1 MGNTMVRTR
10 EEGTVSRPLSP
21 RGVVDEVEPE
31 DKTSS
36 CDRVVEQVTRGILS
50 GRYVAGQKLIEADL
64 TSELNISRGP
74 VREAL
79 KRLAAEG
86 VVALTPHRGAYIRA
100 LSRVEIAELLVVTEL
115 LAGLM
120 ARQAAERIA
129 VTVDPATIGP
139 AYERLYLYKEGRES
153 GLDLLDQRRHFYE
166 TLIEIGGNAQLQAI
180 MPTMRLHLLRQQ
192 IQSFQTSAD
201 RQRRLDEYA
210 AVTRAVLNGD
220 AKTAERKIRD
230 HIKRMRGVIAAMPD
244 GAFPSPK

>member
-1 MGNTMVRTR
+1 MRSQAQHSVP
-10 EEGTVSRPLSP
+10 VI
-21 RGVVDEVEPE
+21 EVPEIE

-36 CDRVVEQVTRGILS
+36 CDRVVDQVTRGILS

-64 TSELNISRGP
+64 TSELNVSRGP

-86 VVALTPHRGAYIRA
+86 IVALTPHRGAYIRA
-100 LSRVEIAELLVVTEL
+100 LSRIEIAELLVVTEL

-120 ARQAAERIA
+120 ARLAAERIA
-129 VTVDPATIGP
+129 LAADPASIGA
-139 AYERLYLYKEGRES
+139 AYERLDLYKEGRES
-153 GLDLLDQRRHFYE
+153 VLDLLDQRRHFYE
-166 TLIEIGGNAQLQAI
+166 TLIEIGGNAQLRAI

-192 IQSFQTSAD
+192 VQSFQTRAD

-210 AVTRAVLNGD
+210 AVTRAVLKGD

-230 HIKRMRGVIAAMPD
+230 HIRRMRGVIAEMPD